1 MGRFSRLPFAYFLYE
16 FYKSSF
22 DLETANSYTMQAIP
36 INRLI
41 HPQLE
46 RKTSMASTAVRI
58 RKLIQDNLEVD
69 GQPIALPDDLNISL
83 TEAGVSSVDILAFAK
98 LVAEEFN
105 MEFSPQDCVDVKTVQ
120 ELVSRLDAAA

>member
-1 MGRFSRLPFAYFLYE
+1 MAT
-16 FYKSSF
+16 
-22 DLETANSYTMQAIP
+22 TAD
-36 INRLI
+36 
-41 HPQLE
+41 
-46 RKTSMASTAVRI
+46 RI
-58 RKLIQDNLEVD
+58 RKLIADNLEVD
-69 GQPIALPDDLNISL
+69 GQPIAPPDDLNISL

>member
-1 MGRFSRLPFAYFLYE
+1 MAT
-16 FYKSSF
+16 
-22 DLETANSYTMQAIP
+22 TAD
-36 INRLI
+36 
-41 HPQLE
+41 
-46 RKTSMASTAVRI
+46 RI
-58 RKLIQDNLEVD
+58 RKLIADNLEVD

-83 TEAGVSSVDILAFAK
+83 TEDGVSSVDILAFAK

>member
-1 MGRFSRLPFAYFLYE
+1 MAT
-16 FYKSSF
+16 
-22 DLETANSYTMQAIP
+22 TAD
-36 INRLI
+36 
-41 HPQLE
+41 
-46 RKTSMASTAVRI
+46 RI
-58 RKLIQDNLEVD
+58 RKLIEDNLEVD

-98 LVAEEFN
+98 VVAEEFN